1 MSGHYR
7 EGGLSS
13 GVAFKRGST
22 VVLYTAA
29 IIHDKLLLEFHHT
42 ETQMMGL
49 LLPLYISLLIDP
61 TLPRSVAQQRKQI
74 HDYVLQQVTQI
85 GPKYPTAFR
94 SVMQASPALKQRL
107 EVAIRAGQSTSKD
120 TRTQTSRSGV
130 GQMQQQPSIKLK
142 MDFSNFK

>member
-1 MSGHYR
+1 
-7 EGGLSS
+7 
-13 GVAFKRGST
+13 
-22 VVLYTAA
+22 
-29 IIHDKLLLEFHHT
+29 
-42 ETQMMGL
+42 MGL

-61 TLPRSVAQQRKQI
+61 TLPRSVAQQRKQV

-94 SVMQASPALKQRL
+94 SVMQTSPALKQRL
-107 EVAIRAGQSTSKD
+107 EVAIRAGQSTNKD